1 MTSYNNVKFTLHK
14 LKPVLKE
21 KYGVKKIGFFD
32 CFLDKHHNGLCELNV
47 LVELEQPLGWRFF
60 ELKEWLEFKLGFSI
74 DICTPASLKP
84 ALKDEIL
91 SQTHYV

>member
-1 MTSYNNVKFTLHK
+1 
-14 LKPVLKE
+14 
-21 KYGVKKIGFFD
+21 
-32 CFLDKHHNGLCELNV
+32 V

-60 ELKEWLEFKLGFSI
+60 EMKEWLEFKLGFSI